1 MVATRYISYLTI
13 YENAFAARALPG
25 FTGEALSVP
34 SFLARLDRH
43 IMASI
48 QEGGIRK
55 RRERKEREGYGK
67 GGEGVGW
74 VDSASLAG
82 YLPDQ
87 AFDPVC

>member
-13 YENAFAARALPG
+13 YENAFAERALPG

-48 QEGGIRK
+48 QEKGGKGRK
-55 RRERKEREGYGK
+55 GKATEREERG
-67 GGEGVGW
+67 
-74 VDSASLAG
+74 
-82 YLPDQ
+82 
-87 AFDPVC
+87 